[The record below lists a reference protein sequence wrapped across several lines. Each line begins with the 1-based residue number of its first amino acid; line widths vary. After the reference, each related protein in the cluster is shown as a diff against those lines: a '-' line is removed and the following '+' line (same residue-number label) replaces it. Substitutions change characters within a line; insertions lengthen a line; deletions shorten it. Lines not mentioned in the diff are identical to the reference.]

1 MKKVFELNSPDL
13 NQIIIDKNR
22 YYLKIKNTD
31 SIASISETF
40 KTILNNNIQQEIS
53 IGVERNNST
62 HSSHKDYFKSIEAGK
77 ESAHIKIKNHKY
89 GWYAIQFWNLYTLK
103 PSPGYRWNKELTN
116 NRYNNDL
123 IIEHEKQDF
132 RFVVKDE
139 IEFPISKYLKY
150 LKDSFRNVE
159 SRKKEKDV
167 KKFVSELTWMGIF
180 GEWSA
185 LGWENIELR
194 KSYDSFAYIGT
205 ILNGRHLEIKLEKT
219 SEEDNPLF
227 TIWMVKGQ
235 LGTHITKESMMKIV
249 EGLMIGGLLKAKKVE
264 NGEEDC

>member
-22 YYLKIKNTD
+22 YFLKIRNTD
-31 SIASISETF
+31 DINLISSTF
-40 KTILNNNIQQEIS
+40 KTIISNNIQQEVTV
-53 IGVERNNST
+53 GTERNSST
-62 HSSHKDYFKSIEAGK
+62 YSSNKTYFANITAGK
-77 ESAHIKIKNHKY
+77 EAAWIKVKNHKY
-89 GWYAIQFWNLYTLK
+89 GWYAIQFWNLYKLENQ
-103 PSPGYRWNKELTN
+103 SIRHWNTPLTN
-116 NRYNNDL
+116 VRFNNDL

-180 GEWSA
+180 GEWST